1 MTDVPRSHPPRPEPR
16 KGRRHL
22 RRLVAAACVSATAFG
37 YAGLSGCSTVAY
49 PQSPQFGEDGFQN
62 VRKPRPL
69 GWRQTGKLW
78 WDFLIGGKPAG
89 TVPAGTIPVQAL
101 TAAQLDHAADGTL
114 YRLGHSTVLMKL
126 DGRFWLTD
134 PVFSERASPVQWAGP
149 KRFHAPPLTIEQL
162 PHLSAVVLSH
172 DHYDHLDRDAVRA
185 LAAKTD
191 VFLTPLG
198 VGDRL
203 VRWGVPREKV
213 RQLDWWG
220 DVALQGV
227 RFTATPSQHFSGR
240 TPFDRNATLWASWVI
255 ESDDLR
261 IFFSGDTGYFDGF
274 RSIGERMGPFD
285 ITLLECGAYD
295 RRWQDVHMLPEQTL
309 QAHLDLRGKWLLPIH
324 NSTFDLAFH
333 GWSEPME
340 TLYTLSRQA
349 GVDITTPVIGQ
360 PLVVRQPEG
369 THPWWRSE

>member
-1 MTDVPRSHPPRPEPR
+1 MTDAPRDIEVAMPARP
-16 KGRRHL
+16 GRRRW
-22 RRLVAAACVSATAFG
+22 RRIAAAACVSATAVA
-37 YAGLSGCSTVAY
+37 YAGLSGCSTVPY
-49 PQSPQFGEDGFQN
+49 PQSPQYGEDGFQN

-69 GWRQTGKLW
+69 GWRETGRLW
-78 WDFLIGGKPAG
+78 WDFLVGGKPAG
-89 TVPAGTIPVQAL
+89 TVPARGIPVQAV
-101 TAAQLDHAADGTL
+101 TPAQLDAAPDGTL
-114 YRLGHSTVLMKL
+114 YRLGHSTVLLKL
-126 DGRFWLTD
+126 DGRYWLTD
-134 PVFSERASPVQWAGP
+134 PVFAERASPVRWAGP

-162 PHLSAVVLSH
+162 PRLSAVVLSH

-191 VFLTPLG
+191 VFLAPLG

-203 VRWGVPREKV
+203 VRWGVPRAQV
-213 RQLDWWG
+213 RQLDWW
-220 DVALQGV
+220 DEVVLHGV

-255 ESDDLR
+255 QSDGLR

-274 RSIGERMGPFD
+274 RTIGERLGPFD
-285 ITLLECGAYD
+285 LTLLECGAYD

-309 QAHLDLRGKWLLPIH
+309 QAHRDLGGRWLLPVH

-349 GVDITTPVIGQ
+349 GVDIATPVIGQ
-360 PLVVRQPEG
+360 PLAVAGPQG
-369 THPWWRSE
+369 TRPWWRGE